1 MESVTVMYSWRFSYW
16 LEIQCP
22 GESVLGERMLKSQ
35 RNSGINHK
43 PRQLELAKESPR
55 QVSKEGLSGASKPDA
70 ILVEPE
76 GSG

>member
-1 MESVTVMYSWRFSYW
+1 
-16 LEIQCP
+16 
-22 GESVLGERMLKSQ
+22 MLKSQ